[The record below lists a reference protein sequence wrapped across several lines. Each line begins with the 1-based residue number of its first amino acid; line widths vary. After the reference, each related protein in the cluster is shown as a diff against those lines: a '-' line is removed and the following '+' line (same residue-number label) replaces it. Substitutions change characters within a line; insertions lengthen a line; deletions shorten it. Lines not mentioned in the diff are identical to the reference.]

1 MTKTMMQMSDEIRN
15 AGARLS
21 SGSVKNK
28 TFLDKTDERT
38 RNQILDSIASH
49 YGITKQEA
57 YDEVTATD
65 AEHLLE
71 YLTGSVRS
79 AVSVLMQKMGL
90 K

>member
-1 MTKTMMQMSDEIRN
+1 MTKTMLEQSQAIRS
-15 AGARLS
+15 AGARLA
-21 SGSVKNK
+21 SGSLKNK

-38 RNQILDSIASH
+38 RNEILDSIAKH
-49 YGITKQEA
+49 YGITKQQA
-57 YDEVTATD
+57 YDEVTDAD